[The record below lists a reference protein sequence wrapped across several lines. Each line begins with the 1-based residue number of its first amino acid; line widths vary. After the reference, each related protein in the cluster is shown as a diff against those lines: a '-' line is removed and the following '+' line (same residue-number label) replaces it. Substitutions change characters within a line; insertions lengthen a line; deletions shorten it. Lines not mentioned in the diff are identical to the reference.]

1 MSESAQP
8 KARQDNARIA
18 IADDR
23 LDQLI
28 QRAQGVIAKDT
39 TEVPDFWKS
48 KYKKEAAKNWDLF
61 YKRNTTK
68 FFKGIHCIPDQDL
81 ILISLFVL

>member
-1 MSESAQP
+1 MSESTES
-8 KARQDNARIA
+8 KDRQDNARIA

-28 QRAQGVIAKDT
+28 QRAQEVIAKDNT
-39 TEVPDFWKS
+39 VVPDFWKS

-68 FFKGIHCIPDQDL
+68 FFKGRYCFWDIV
-81 ILISLFVL
+81 F

>member
-1 MSESAQP
+1 MNESTES
-8 KARQDNARIA
+8 KVRQDNARIA

-28 QRAQGVIAKDT
+28 QRAQEVIGKDN

-48 KYKKEAAKNWDLF
+48 KYKKEAARNWDLF

-68 FFKGIHCIPDQDL
+68 FFKGRCV
-81 ILISLFVL
+81 IL